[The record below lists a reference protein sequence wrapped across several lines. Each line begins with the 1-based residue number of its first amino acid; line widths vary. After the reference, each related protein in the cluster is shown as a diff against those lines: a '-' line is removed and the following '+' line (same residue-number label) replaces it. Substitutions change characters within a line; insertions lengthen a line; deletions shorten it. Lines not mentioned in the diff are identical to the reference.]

1 MRFRI
6 YAIIVICLLIA
17 TQWGGAQDDQPEI
30 KIDRTTATYEKIS
43 DNNYKLT
50 FQWTPFPGAHTYR
63 IRFIDKLIDIEDPVT
78 QLTKNQLTEN
88 DTSSI
93 TLNLGNNNAMFQVVA
108 LDETRNE
115 LAQSCVY
122 RATLSFD
129 ESPKSLGIQFPFFRA
144 FFSSFKEMDPF
155 AGWAIV
161 AFIILL
167 FLYGSS
173 IAWSINREVKRQN
186 HEINHDLGR
195 LVAEYL
201 ARWRANS
208 TNATELEAIKEEITR
223 YKDKKY
229 AIFSIL
235 EIGLQNHIDNMGKIN
250 VSEEVDRD
258 MEKTIYYELE
268 KLKLGNYSDRKKHI
282 TLNRVKMFGE
292 TAPMLGLLGTVS
304 GLIVAFF
311 NILQTSGDGGNYQD
325 LLQELSS
332 GIYSAIVTT
341 IIGLICG
348 IFLLFIHHGVES
360 NVKRLENV
368 WFQTYIKISKEIGKE
383 NDA

>member
-1 MRFRI
+1 
-6 YAIIVICLLIA
+6 
-17 TQWGGAQDDQPEI
+17 
-30 KIDRTTATYEKIS
+30 
-43 DNNYKLT
+43 
-50 FQWTPFPGAHTYR
+50 
-63 IRFIDKLIDIEDPVT
+63 
-78 QLTKNQLTEN
+78 
-88 DTSSI
+88 
-93 TLNLGNNNAMFQVVA
+93 MFQVVA

-144 FFSSFKEMDPF
+144 FFNSFKEMDPF

-282 TLNRVKMFGE
+282 TLNRVK
-292 TAPMLGLLGTVS
+292 
-304 GLIVAFF
+304 F